1 MTEMLQ
7 GEVRVDKSE
16 ALISRATW
24 YPYRGNMGN
33 MRRTRRGFSLLR
45 KPDFRLWHMASLG
58 AILALLAWGL
68 SSTGARAGQ
77 APPVPPRAGG
87 LAGQLLVAT
96 TDLKDPRFVRT
107 VIYMVHHDAGG
118 AMGLVV
124 NRPLGDTPLATLL
137 EGLGVEGNGV
147 KGGIRLY
154 YGGPV
159 EPRRGFVLHT
169 TDYTSEST
177 RIVKDEI
184 ALTVGTDI
192 LRAIGT
198 GTGPRLSLIAL
209 GYAGWA
215 PGQLEGEIAA
225 GAWVVVPADEGL
237 VFGENYEKKWDQ
249 AMARRMIQL

>member
-1 MTEMLQ
+1 MPRTGSGFPFL
-7 GEVRVDKSE
+7 G
-16 ALISRATW
+16 RA
-24 YPYRGNMGN
+24 
-33 MRRTRRGFSLLR
+33 
-45 KPDFRLWHMASLG
+45 DFRLWHIASLG

-124 NRPLGDTPLATLL
+124 NRPIGDTSLAELL
-137 EGLGVEGNGV
+137 QGLGIDGNGV
-147 KGGIRLY
+147 KGGIRLH

-169 TDYTSEST
+169 TDYTSDST
-177 RIVKDEI
+177 RVVSDGIAMTIGTEI
-184 ALTVGTDI
+184 F
-192 LRAIGT
+192 RAIGA
-198 GTGPRLSLIAL
+198 GTGPRLSLVAL

-215 PGQLEGEIAA
+215 PGQLEGEISG
-225 GAWVVVPADEGL
+225 GAWVVVPADEAL
-237 VFGENYEKKWDQ
+237 VFDQDYGKKWDR